1 MKMNDQRVRALP
13 HPDQGQC
20 DYADD
25 AVAGLAVR
33 VGKTAKTFRLVI
45 GRGKERKRFTLGQY
59 DPPRFTLA
67 MAREKARDII
77 ARERLAKTEAPRI
90 TFEEAAKLYDRLHL
104 GSLRTATA
112 RDMRRT
118 LNRNFAKL
126 RKIPL
131 TDITRRD
138 IAPILD
144 DMQATPAA
152 M

>member
-25 AVAGLAVR
+25 AVASLAVR
-33 VGKTAKTFRLVI
+33 VGTTAKTFRLVI
-45 GRGKERKRFTLGQY
+45 GSGQEGKPFTLGKY

-77 ARERLAKTEAPRI
+77 ARDRLEQTQLPRTTFKEAS
-90 TFEEAAKLYDRLHL
+90 ELYDRLHL
-104 GSLRTATA
+104 PALRPTTA
-112 RDMRRT
+112 RDIRRT
-118 LNRNFAKL
+118 LNREFAKL
-126 RKIPL
+126 ANMAL

-138 IAPILD
+138 IAPIL
-144 DMQATPAA
+144 
-152 M
+152 